1 MTQRS
6 SQTEA
11 DQTELTVPLE
21 KVCFIIFK
29 AREFDAKDVS
39 TTSDD
44 GSNPSDDGD
53 RSVLE
58 DRDDDPVLQEL
69 MSLIASLSVDEQV
82 DLVALM
88 HLGRDDFTAQDW
100 NDVRTEA
107 AEAHNNRTAEYL
119 CGTPLLADYLSDG
132 LSALDYSCAD
142 YEMDHL

>member
-11 DQTELTVPLE
+11 DQTELTIPLE

-58 DRDDDPVLQEL
+58 DREDDPVLQEL

-88 HLGRDDFTAQDW
+88 HLGRDDYTAQDW